1 MLTCPEGKTG
11 GIGAANRVPN
21 RTLRPKARTCPRF
34 ATTIPIFSPARCG
47 VDWDVAN
54 RNFHVHLVS
63 DSTGETVSSVAR
75 ACLVQYEGV
84 FVQEHVWSLVRTRG
98 QMEKVMQAVERDRGP
113 VLYTLVDPEL
123 RDCVRDHCRRLQ
135 LPCVGVLDQ
144 VMSVLA
150 VHFHSKSEQW
160 PGRQHQLD
168 DGYFDR
174 IDAMHYTLAHD
185 DGQSAHDLDD
195 ADVILVGPSRT
206 SKTPTCVYLA
216 NRGVRAANV
225 PLVPSVP
232 PPPELEAAT
241 RPLVVGLI
249 TDPERL
255 VQIRMNRL
263 RLLQQDTESEYTD
276 MEGVQREI
284 QEARRLYARRK
295 WATIDVTR
303 RSIEETAASILQMLT
318 VRREQRMQAGEAS
331 TG

>member
-1 MLTCPEGKTG
+1 M
-11 GIGAANRVPN
+11 
-21 RTLRPKARTCPRF
+21 
-34 ATTIPIFSPARCG
+34 
-47 VDWDVAN
+47 AN

-84 FVQEHVWSLVRTRG
+84 FVQEHIWSLVRTRG
-98 QMEKVMQAVERDRGP
+98 QLDKVIQAVEQNRGP

-123 RDCVRDHCRRLQ
+123 RDLVRDHCRRLQ

-144 VMSVLA
+144 AMSVLA

-168 DGYFDR
+168 EGYFDR

-185 DGQSAHDLDD
+185 DGQSTHDLED

-225 PLVPSVP
+225 PLVPAVE
-232 PPPELEAAT
+232 PPPELEAAK
-241 RPLVVGLI
+241 RPLIVGLI

-255 VQIRMNRL
+255 VQIRVNRL
-263 RLLQQDTESEYTD
+263 RLLQQETETEYTD
-276 MEGVQREI
+276 MDRVQREI

-295 WATIDVTR
+295 WATSDVTR
-303 RSIEETAASILQMLT
+303 RSIEETAASILQMLAT
-318 VRREQRMQAGEAS
+318 RREQRLQAGPVAS
-331 TG
+331 

>member
-1 MLTCPEGKTG
+1 VGRQRRVEVRILVLGKSG
-11 GIGAANRVPN
+11 LV
-21 RTLRPKARTCPRF
+21 
-34 ATTIPIFSPARCG
+34 SPALPWPILDFSRKACG
-47 VDWDVAN
+47 VSCAVAN

-75 ACLVQYEGV
+75 ACLVQYEGI
-84 FVQEHVWSLVRTRG
+84 FVQEHVWSLVRTKG
-98 QMEKVMQAVERDRGP
+98 QMEKVMLEVERNRGP

-123 RDCVRDHCRRLQ
+123 RDVVRDSCRKLQ

-144 VMSVLA
+144 AMSVLA

-168 DGYFDR
+168 EGYFDR

-185 DGQSAHDLDD
+185 DGQSTHDLED

-225 PLVPSVP
+225 PLVPAVP
-232 PPPELEAAT
+232 PPTELETAT

-255 VQIRMNRL
+255 VQLRVNRL

-276 MEGVQREI
+276 MEQVQREI
-284 QEARRLYARRK
+284 QDARRLYARRK

-303 RSIEETAASILQMLT
+303 RSIEETAASILQMLAT
-318 VRREQRMQAGEAS
+318 KREQRLSAK
-331 TG
+331 